1 MRALPREKMVALL
14 AKLRGE
20 ANTAASEVPSCSAVP
35 PPVPLD
41 AALSSRDAAAATGS
55 NDATNDGTAAKRRHI
70 AGATDCVISVDTPR
84 REGCL
89 SPGVALR
96 LAQSSRKSAAMSD
109 AISCVAPSPVGLE
122 ERGFRLAEENRLLAA
137 AQKAAAKVFEHVR
150 RRGLPTR
157 RCEPTAYHELFYLRT
172 KHKNGYLTVADYQL
186 LARIPCILGPTV
198 YGDVEPH
205 GDGYRWTFTAAGV
218 DVQSDTH
225 LTEIAA
231 VEDLCSL
238 QQKLYPGWEETT
250 HRAAHLQCLLCLR
263 AKEKQMDALARRHVC
278 DDASVPDQKKEA
290 TESDN
295 F

>member
-1 MRALPREKMVALL
+1 MRALPREKMVAFL

-96 LAQSSRKSAAMSD
+96 LAQSSRKSPAMSD
-109 AISCVAPSPVGLE
+109 AISFVAPSPVGLE
-122 ERGFRLAEENRLLAA
+122 ERGFCSPCTISRRQQIATDIAEENRLLAA
-137 AQKAAAKVFEHVR
+137 AQKAATKVFEHVR
-150 RRGLPTR
+150 RVAQTTHNAVYLPTR

-186 LARIPCILGPTV
+186 LARIPRILGPTV

-205 GDGYRWTFTAAGV
+205 DDGYRWTFAAAGV

-225 LTEIAA
+225 LTET
-231 VEDLCSL
+231 LSL
-238 QQKLYPGWEETT
+238 I
-250 HRAAHLQCLLCLR
+250 HI
-263 AKEKQMDALARRHVC
+263 
-278 DDASVPDQKKEA
+278 
-290 TESDN
+290 
-295 F
+295 